1 MIWVITQDLLFSRQH
16 EISCRQKSVTSN
28 SFPRVEEQNSV
39 QVWNFMPAQVSCHLH
54 LTTTLETYLGTGHS
68 NYSIVGRGFLSPS
81 VLWRPPSP
89 SPILPTP
96 LFSNFNI
103 MDMDLYMSS
112 LGTLVSEQPCC
123 VFYARR
129 HQVYCGLTY
138 NVVFC
143 WYSHLTEH
151 THTKTKTH
159 STLGGQ

>member
-1 MIWVITQDLLFSRQH
+1 MIWIISQDLLFSCQH
-16 EISCRQKSVTSN
+16 EISYRQKIGTSN
-28 SFPRVEEQNSV
+28 SFPRVEEWNYM
-39 QVWNFMPAQVSCHLH
+39 QVRNFMPALVSCRLH
-54 LTTTLETYLGTGHS
+54 LTITLEIYLGTGHS

-103 MDMDLYMSS
+103 MDMDLYMTS

-129 HQVYCGLTY
+129 HQVYCDLTY
-138 NVVFC
+138 NVVYC